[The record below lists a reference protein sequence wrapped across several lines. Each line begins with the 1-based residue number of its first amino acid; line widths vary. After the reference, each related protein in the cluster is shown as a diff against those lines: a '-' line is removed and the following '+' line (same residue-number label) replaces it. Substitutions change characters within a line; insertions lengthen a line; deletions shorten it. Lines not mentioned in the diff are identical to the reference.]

1 LVPNLWCSVMA
12 RDPDTNM
19 IGRVT
24 PADGFGNGRQLL
36 IKARVPLIL
45 FGFILLLVAAGDV
58 LAPGFA
64 APGSLLQLLKL
75 AAFMGIV
82 AIGQTLVMLTGG
94 IDLSVAWTLTAAAVV
109 FTDLA
114 QGHDGSLLIAIAAAL
129 GVGAIVGLANGVGVA
144 RLKISPIVVTLA
156 MNNIM
161 QGVTLVYTNGTP
173 SGDVP
178 ELMRSVATG
187 SVGPIPVML
196 IVWAILTAAV
206 IFVLTAT
213 RAGRALLAVGENPRV
228 SWLSGIDNH
237 FVIIAAYTASGIG
250 AALAGILFA
259 SFSSQAFLAMGDQ
272 FVLPS
277 IAAVVL
283 GGTSIL
289 GGRGGYGGT
298 VIGVIFITLLSTV
311 LIIENISPGI
321 RNIVFGAVVIVAL
334 FSYRFVR
341 GGKEAKL

>member
-1 LVPNLWCSVMA
+1 MTP
-12 RDPDTNM
+12 DPQATATM
-19 IGRVT
+19 GHAASMQRFETGRRALT
-24 PADGFGNGRQLL
+24 
-36 IKARVPLIL
+36 KARVPLIL
-45 FGFILLLVAAGDV
+45 FAFLVLLIVIGNA

-64 APGSLLQLLKL
+64 APNSLLQLLKL
-75 AAFMGIV
+75 ASFMGIV

-109 FTDLA
+109 FTDIA
-114 QGHDGSLLIAIAAAL
+114 QGQEANLPFTLAAAL
-129 GVGAIVGLANGVGVA
+129 GLGALVGLVNGIGVA
-144 RLKISPIVVTLA
+144 RLKISPIVMTLA

-161 QGVTLVYTNGTP
+161 QGIALVYTNGTP
-173 SGDVP
+173 SGGIP
-178 ELMRSVATG
+178 ESMRAIATG
-187 SVGPIPVML
+187 SVGPVPAIL
-196 IVWAILTAAV
+196 IVWAVLTVIV

-213 RAGRALLAVGENPRV
+213 RAGRSLLAVGENPRV
-228 SWLSGIDNH
+228 SWLSGIDNR
-237 FVIIAAYTASGIG
+237 FVITATYTISGLC

-259 SFSSQAFLAMGDQ
+259 SFSSQAFLGMGDQ

-298 VIGVIFITLLSTV
+298 VIGVSFITLLSTV

-321 RNIVFGAVVIVAL
+321 RNIVFGVVIIIAL

-341 GGKEAKL
+341 GGREAKL